1 MTDYYLMYGG
11 ETDKRRKF
19 TGIANARK
27 AAMKEIR
34 QGMNVNAIVPA
45 DNGRYQWLWVN
56 RIRPG
61 TYQVFI
67 EYWSGS
73 KGRYVKNMLNDDGTM
88 VVKKRR

>member
-11 ETDKRRKF
+11 EIDRRRKF

-45 DNGRYQWLWVN
+45 DNGRYQFLWVN
-56 RIRPG
+56 KIRTG
-61 TYQVFI
+61 VYQVFI

-73 KGRYVKNMLNDDGTM
+73 KGKFVSAKLNDDGTLF
-88 VVKKRR
+88 KGKR